1 MKVHVLTSHRTAGR
15 MEIRGVYED
24 EADANKIGAMTST
37 MRVET
42 FELIPSS
49 TRAGHQDKAAEPSST
64 EAASSA

>member
-1 MKVHVLTSHRTAGR
+1 MKVHVLTSHRPAGR

-24 EADANKIGAMTST
+24 PEDANRIGAMTAT

-49 TRAGHQDKAAEPSST
+49 RATGHQDAEGEPSST
-64 EAASSA
+64 GAGSSA